1 MSRRPPASS
10 RANPLFP
17 FTTLFRPEIRAHVL
31 GEILVHLAQEHIGA
45 AAGGGVG
52 HQGDVVDG
60 IALGEGHAAARDER
74 RGGGGSSNAPESG
87 FHLFPP
93 VLSRWHLVQNYA
105 RKTVGLRQCCCVI
118 YPKFILDARK
128 STL

>member
-52 HQGDVVDG
+52 HQGDIVDG
-60 IALGEGHAAARDER
+60 IALGEGHAAARDES
-74 RGGGGSSNAPESG
+74 RGGGG
-87 FHLFPP
+87 
-93 VLSRWHLVQNYA
+93 
-105 RKTVGLRQCCCVI
+105 
-118 YPKFILDARK
+118 DRK
-128 STL
+128 STRLNSSHSCATRLPSYV